1 MTQVLIAHLYGDITA
16 TGDNHVVI
24 DVNGVGYRV
33 SVTEKTLQVLSAH
46 KGKIRLYTHLIVRDD
61 AFVLAGFIDQ
71 AELEV
76 FLLLISVN
84 RVGPQMALSILS
96 QIPAPELVHA
106 LVCEDEK
113 RLTRLNGVGPRN
125 AKRLILELKD
135 RLKDRTC
142 RPGPGHDGLPGQV
155 REDVT
160 GALVAL
166 GFPSRDSYDAV
177 NKAASGMADPDPQA
191 LLKSAL
197 GILKGERRG

>member
-1 MTQVLIAHLYGDITA
+1 MIAHLYGDITKI
-16 TGDNHVVI
+16 GDNHIVI

-33 SVTEKTLQVLSAH
+33 NVTEKTLQVLSAH
-46 KGKIRLYTHLIVRDD
+46 KGKIRVYTHLIVRDD
-61 AFVLAGFIDQ
+61 AFTLAGFIDQ

-76 FLLLISVN
+76 FLLLITVN

-96 QIPAPELVHA
+96 QIPAPELIHA

-135 RLKDRTC
+135 RLKDRSC
-142 RPGPGHDGLPGQV
+142 RPVPGHDGASGQV

-160 GALVAL
+160 KALIAL
-166 GFPSRDSYDAV
+166 GFSSRDAIDAV
-177 NKAASGMADPDPQA
+177 NRAASGVADPGSQA

-197 GILKGERRG
+197 SRLKGERQG